1 MVGGTVGMDRAELVA
16 RGAAKCVR
24 ALKNPWVR
32 KATCFVDAG
41 LVIKVSRRRKPR
53 SNCRSEDTVLT
64 FGLPNYEERV
74 FLAKCRK
81 AGEPLPVKKVQ
92 LKLYKEAP

>member
-1 MVGGTVGMDRAELVA
+1 MAQAELVA
-16 RGAAKCVR
+16 RGAARCVQ

-32 KATCFVDAG
+32 KATCYLQPD
-41 LVIKVSRRRKPR
+41 LVVKVTRRRKPR

-64 FGLPNYEERV
+64 FGSPNYAERA

-81 AGEPLPVKKVQ
+81 AGEPLPVKKIQ
-92 LKLYKEAP
+92 LKLYKEAR